1 MCLYP
6 LRPLWNDRG
15 NNMWSWTHV
24 RYFHPNKTIKI
35 AHNNYFHTNFHPHY
49 NMAIEIPCVAVISM
63 EWRPLWGSWNGN
75 AHVIRFSRDWQA
87 ARVMFVGIL
96 VSMLEVVRP
105 GPTISYSLCS
115 LVGWAFWWQPHL
127 YNYKL
132 RLPPPLDVRERL
144 FLRPIGPVW
153 PRPESWSLAHFAK
166 STSFSRK
173 VALILP
179 SSSWVVVLLLLQIRQ
194 LNNGYIIHLIWMCE

>member
-1 MCLYP
+1 
-6 LRPLWNDRG
+6 
-15 NNMWSWTHV
+15 
-24 RYFHPNKTIKI
+24 
-35 AHNNYFHTNFHPHY
+35 
-49 NMAIEIPCVAVISM
+49 MAIEIPCVAVISM

-194 LNNGYIIHLIWMCE
+194 LNNGYIIHLIWMCISKIGLQLAWTTTPHVVPELDHQHVMATNCLEARKNSLFS